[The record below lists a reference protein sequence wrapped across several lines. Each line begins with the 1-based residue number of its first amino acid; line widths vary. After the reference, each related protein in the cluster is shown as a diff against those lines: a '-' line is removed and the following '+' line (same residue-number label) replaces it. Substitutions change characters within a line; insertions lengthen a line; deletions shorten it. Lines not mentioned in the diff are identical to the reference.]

1 VENAHEEGDD
11 EQTYAALLARRRRV
25 AHILAVVAIAIVTV
39 ILVLGAL
46 QARRYDRCMR
56 DLECAEGR

>member
-1 VENAHEEGDD
+1 VTDAEDD
-11 EQTYAALLARRRRV
+11 PNDEDYAALLARRRRV
-25 AHILAVVAIAIVTV
+25 AHIVAIVAIAIVTV

-56 DLECAEGR
+56 DLDCAEVR

>member
-1 VENAHEEGDD
+1 MEDKD
-11 EQTYAALLARRRRV
+11 EVPDEHDYAALLARRRRV
-25 AHILAVVAIAIVTV
+25 AHVLAIVAIAIVTV

-56 DLECAEGR
+56 DLDCVEVR

>member
-1 VENAHEEGDD
+1 MDD
-11 EQTYAALLARRRRV
+11 KDEITDGHDYADLLARRRRV
-25 AHILAVVAIAIVTV
+25 AHVLAIVAIAIVTV

-56 DLECAEGR
+56 DLDCAEVR